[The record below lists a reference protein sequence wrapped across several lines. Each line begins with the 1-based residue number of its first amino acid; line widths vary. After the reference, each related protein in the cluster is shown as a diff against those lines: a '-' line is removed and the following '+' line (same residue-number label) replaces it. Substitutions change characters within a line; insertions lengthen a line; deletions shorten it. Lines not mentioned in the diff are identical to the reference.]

1 MLRIILLEVIMLKK
15 IFYLFFPIMIGSI
28 IGFVIN
34 KYIDYSILIKPPL
47 SPPKLLFPIM
57 QSIIYLL
64 LGISCYL
71 YKKNSTNNKVID
83 YIYYLQLIVNYLW
96 SFIFFVWKLRFIAVI
111 WIILLLILVISLYKL
126 YYNKYKISA
135 YLLILYIIW
144 TMFATYLTIGIYIL
158 N

>member
-1 MLRIILLEVIMLKK
+1 MLKK

-57 QSIIYLL
+57 WSIIYLL
-64 LGISCYL
+64 LGISYYL
-71 YKKNSTNNKVID
+71 YKKNSIDNKKIN
-83 YIYYLQLIVNYLW
+83 YIYYIQLIVNYLW
-96 SFIFFVWKLRFIAVI
+96 SFIFFVWKLRFVAII
-111 WIILLLILVISLYKL
+111 WIIILLILVINLYRL
-126 YYNKYKISA
+126 YYSKYKISA
-135 YLLILYIIW
+135 YLLIPYIIW

>member
-1 MLRIILLEVIMLKK
+1 MLKK

-57 QSIIYLL
+57 WSIIYLL
-64 LGISCYL
+64 LGISYYL

-96 SFIFFVWKLRFIAVI
+96 SFIFFVWKLRFVAII
-111 WIILLLILVISLYKL
+111 WIIILLILVIDLYRL
-126 YYNKYKISA
+126 YYSKYKISA
-135 YLLILYIIW
+135 YLLIPYIIW

>member
-1 MLRIILLEVIMLKK
+1 MLKK

-57 QSIIYLL
+57 WSIIYLL
-64 LGISCYL
+64 LGISYYL
-71 YKKNSTNNKVID
+71 YKKNSIDNKKIN
-83 YIYYLQLIVNYLW
+83 YIYYIQLIVNYLW
-96 SFIFFVWKLRFIAVI
+96 SFIFFVWKLRFVAII
-111 WIILLLILVISLYKL
+111 WIIILLILVIDLYRL
-126 YYNKYKISA
+126 YYSKYKISS
-135 YLLILYIIW
+135 YLLIPYIIW

>member
-1 MLRIILLEVIMLKK
+1 MLKK

-57 QSIIYLL
+57 WSIIYLL
-64 LGISCYL
+64 LGISYYL

-96 SFIFFVWKLRFIAVI
+96 SFIFFVWKLRFVAII
-111 WIILLLILVISLYKL
+111 WIIILLILVINLYRL
-126 YYNKYKISA
+126 YYSKYKISA
-135 YLLILYIIW
+135 YLLIPYIIW

>member
-1 MLRIILLEVIMLKK
+1 MLKK

-57 QSIIYLL
+57 WSIIYLL

>member
-1 MLRIILLEVIMLKK
+1 MLKK

-57 QSIIYLL
+57 WSIIYLL

-135 YLLILYIIW
+135 YLLIPYIIW
-144 TMFATYLTIGIYIL
+144 TMFTTYLTIGIYIL

>member
-1 MLRIILLEVIMLKK
+1 MLKK

-57 QSIIYLL
+57 WSIIYLL
-64 LGISCYL
+64 LGISYYL
-71 YKKNSTNNKVID
+71 YKKNSIDNKKIN
-83 YIYYLQLIVNYLW
+83 YIYYIQLIVNYLW
-96 SFIFFVWKLRFIAVI
+96 SFIFFVWKLRFVAII
-111 WIILLLILVISLYKL
+111 WIIILLILVIDLYRL
-126 YYNKYKISA
+126 YYSKYKISA
-135 YLLILYIIW
+135 YLLIPYIIW

>member
-1 MLRIILLEVIMLKK
+1 MLKK

-57 QSIIYLL
+57 WSIIYLL
-64 LGISCYL
+64 LGISYYL

-96 SFIFFVWKLRFIAVI
+96 SFIFFVWKLRFVAII
-111 WIILLLILVISLYKL
+111 WIIILLILVIDLYRL
-126 YYNKYKISA
+126 YYSKYKISS
-135 YLLILYIIW
+135 YLLIPYIIW

>member
-1 MLRIILLEVIMLKK
+1 MLKK

-57 QSIIYLL
+57 WSIIYLL
-64 LGISCYL
+64 LGISYYL
-71 YKKNSTNNKVID
+71 YKKNSIDNKKIN
-83 YIYYLQLIVNYLW
+83 YIYYIQLIVNYLW
-96 SFIFFVWKLRFIAVI
+96 SFIFFVWKLRFVAII
-111 WIILLLILVISLYKL
+111 WIIILLILVIDLYRL
-126 YYNKYKISA
+126 YYSKYKISS
-135 YLLILYIIW
+135 YLLIPYIIW
-144 TMFATYLTIGIYIL
+144 NVFATYLTIGIYIL